1 MTSATVVA
9 AAPAAP
15 WATVV
20 VVHSAE
26 ALVEAVRSHM
36 VEAHIVDMV
45 VWEAVAKLRAPAH
58 APQHS
63 SYAALRS

>member
-1 MTSATVVA
+1 M
-9 AAPAAP
+9 
-15 WATVV
+15 
-20 VVHSAE
+20 
-26 ALVEAVRSHM
+26 EAVRSVAEAHVEAARSLT
-36 VEAHIVDMV
+36 VEAHVEVLTVVALTEDMV

>member
-1 MTSATVVA
+1 MA
-9 AAPAAP
+9 AAPAAQ

-36 VEAHIVDMV
+36 VEAHIVEALMEDMV